1 MTPIQILLIN
11 FSQILAF
18 ALAIAIPVYR
28 VLVSGRFWASVGL
41 GYLCFILWGFAV
53 CLFLPA
59 AFATIFHEKRI
70 YEYFPDGP
78 GAAGMLIAGWI
89 PSLVLCTSALGLRR
103 LWRLVRRSKST
114 TLSS

>member
-11 FSQILAF
+11 LSQILAF
-18 ALAIAIPVYR
+18 ALAITIPVYR
-28 VLVSGRFWASVGL
+28 VLVSGRFGASVGL
-41 GYLCFILWGFAV
+41 GYLCFILWGFTV

-59 AFATIFHEKRI
+59 AFADLFQDKRV

-89 PSLVLCTSALGLRR
+89 PSLVLCSLALGLRC
-103 LWRLVRRSKST
+103 LWRLVRRPKPPP
-114 TLSS
+114 LSS